1 MSTISRVGVVGLGSM
16 GMGTAQSL
24 VRAGFDTYGFD
35 LNTEACARLA
45 DAGAVATG
53 PSALPYAG
61 QLDALLLLVVNGAQV
76 ESVLFG
82 DKDVAAAMRPG
93 SLVVVCSTMAAT
105 QTKVIHQRLT
115 ELGLEM
121 IDAPISGGAAK
132 AAEGR
137 LSVMASGKPAL
148 FEQAQRLFDAISEK
162 LYVIGPDI
170 GQGSTVKT
178 IHQLLAG
185 VHIAAAAEAMAMA
198 AKADIPLELM
208 FDVVTHS
215 AGNSWMFEN
224 RVPHILDGDYSPRS
238 SVDIF
243 VKDLGIV
250 LDSAHQMKFPLPLA
264 SAAHQMFLA
273 ASNEGFGREDD
284 AAVVKIFKGIQLP
297 EEK

>member
-1 MSTISRVGVVGLGSM
+1 MSAVSRIGLVGLGSM
-16 GMGTAQSL
+16 GMGMAKSL
-24 VRAGFDTYGFD
+24 IRAGFDTLGFD
-35 LNTEACARLA
+35 LNPDACAALSE
-45 DAGAVATG
+45 AGAVAAG
-53 PSALPYAG
+53 PSALPYAAE
-61 QLDALLLLVVNGAQV
+61 LDALVLVVVNGAQV

-82 DKDVAAAMRPG
+82 EHGVAKALRPG
-93 SLVVVCSTMAAT
+93 SLVVICSTMAAS
-105 QTKVIHQRLT
+105 QTKAVHQRLS
-115 ELGLEM
+115 ELNLEL
-121 IDAPISGGAAK
+121 IDAPISGGAIK
-132 AAEGR
+132 AADGK
-137 LSVMASGKPAL
+137 LSVMASGKPEL
-148 FEQAQRLFDAISEK
+148 FERAKGLFDAIAER

-198 AKADIPLELM
+198 AKADIPLDLM

-224 RVPHILDGDYSPRS
+224 RVPHILDGDYTPRS

-243 VKDLGIV
+243 VKDLGLV
-250 LDSAHQMKFPLPLA
+250 LDTAHQMKFPLPLA

-284 AAVVKIFKGIQLP
+284 AAVVKIFKGIELP
-297 EEK
+297 EGK

>member
-24 VRAGFDTYGFD
+24 VRSGFDTYGFD
-35 LNTEACARLA
+35 LNVDACARLTE
-45 DAGAVATG
+45 AGAVATG

-82 DKDVAAAMRPG
+82 QGGVAEAMRPG

-105 QTKVIHQRLT
+105 QTKDIHQRLT
-115 ELGLEM
+115 KLGLEM
-121 IDAPISGGAAK
+121 IDAPISGGAVK

-137 LSVMASGKPAL
+137 LSVMASGKPEL
-148 FEQAQRLFDAISEK
+148 FKQAQALFDAISEK

-224 RVPHILDGDYSPRS
+224 RVPHILEGDYSPRS

>member
-16 GMGTAQSL
+16 GMGTALSL
-24 VRAGFDTYGFD
+24 IRAGFDTYGFD
-35 LNTEACARLA
+35 LNADACARLA
-45 DAGAVATG
+45 EAGAIASG
-53 PSALPYAG
+53 PSALPYVG

-82 DKDVAAAMRPG
+82 EQGVAAAMRPG

-105 QTKVIHQRLT
+105 QTRAIHQRLA

-148 FEQAQRLFDAISEK
+148 FEQAQGLFDAIAEK

>member
-1 MSTISRVGVVGLGSM
+1 MSMISRVGVVGLGSM
-16 GMGTAQSL
+16 GMGTAMSL

-35 LNTEACARLA
+35 LNAEACARLA
-45 DAGAVATG
+45 EAGAVASG

-82 DKDVAAAMRPG
+82 ENGVAEAMRPG

-105 QTKVIHQRLT
+105 QTKAIHQRLT
-115 ELGLEM
+115 EMGLEM
-121 IDAPISGGAAK
+121 IDAPISGGAVK

-148 FEQAQRLFDAISEK
+148 FEQAKALFDAIAEK

-224 RVPHILDGDYSPRS
+224 RVPHILEGDYSPRS